1 MFLECMKHGF
11 ESWIRRSPGKG
22 NGYPLQYSCLGNPLD
37 TGTWWG
43 AVHGVEIV
51 RHDLATKPPPILP
64 INHTKGQLE
73 EVQLQMS
80 GVQRKE
86 V

>member
-1 MFLECMKHGF
+1 M
-11 ESWIRRSPGKG
+11 
-22 NGYPLQYSCLGNPLD
+22 D
-37 TGTWWG
+37 TGAWW
-43 AVHGVEIV
+43 AAAHGVKRV

-64 INHTKGQLE
+64 INHTKWQLK

-86 V
+86 VWAPKNKNKICTVGGERM